1 MCNMD
6 TVTTHR
12 WQSSKDV
19 RSQEG
24 LAEEHHVYLCSP
36 VLGTTVY
43 GHREI
48 CYQKH
53 RKRWSYCLE
62 FCALLFFFPTFE
74 ESYTLSL
81 VRSLNYQVDFFCDA
95 FMIYV
100 TTCFRRVPETGML
113 LCKYFIKRI
122 KPKRLCPFCKL
133 F

>member
-12 WQSSKDV
+12 WQRSKDL

-53 RKRWSYCLE
+53 RKPVTVP
-62 FCALLFFFPTFE
+62 AITPVLLPPILCSAFFFPTFE
-74 ESYTLSL
+74 ESYTLNP
-81 VRSLNYQVDFFCDA
+81 VRSLNRQETKYQIDFFV
-95 FMIYV
+95 MH
-100 TTCFRRVPETGML
+100 L
-113 LCKYFIKRI
+113 
-122 KPKRLCPFCKL
+122 
-133 F
+133 

>member
-1 MCNMD
+1 MD

-12 WQSSKDV
+12 WQSSKDL

-48 CYQKH
+48 FYQKH
-53 RKRWSYCLE
+53 RKPVTVPAITLVLLPRILCPSY
-62 FCALLFFFPTFE
+62 FPTFE

-81 VRSLNYQVDFFCDA
+81 VRSLNYQIDFFV
-95 FMIYV
+95 MH
-100 TTCFRRVPETGML
+100 L
-113 LCKYFIKRI
+113 
-122 KPKRLCPFCKL
+122 
-133 F
+133 